1 MPLRAGTKNDYA
13 NSMAQA
19 MEKAFL
25 EEWPHIMSNDHP
37 KPVMTDHIRLL
48 FIAISQGVVR
58 HLVNN
63 PDGFEVT
70 FTFGGNTI
78 TATVDIEETGT
89 LY

>member
-1 MPLRAGTKNDYA
+1 MALKAGIRADYT

-25 EEWPHIMSNDHP
+25 DEWPKIMDSDEP
-37 KPVMTDHIRLL
+37 KPEMTDQMRLL
-48 FIAISQGVVR
+48 FIAVAQGVVR

-63 PDGFEVT
+63 PDSFKVL
-70 FTFGGNTI
+70 FPGGGL
-78 TATVDIEETGT
+78 TATVDIEHSST